1 MNKVL
6 VYLTRGHHTNIQLLP
21 IVFFFFFFFGHD
33 FSLVPNIL
41 QTVTF
46 YTRFLQ
52 LGSYR

>member
-1 MNKVL
+1 MHEQSVS
-6 VYLTRGHHTNIQLLP
+6 LLDKRSP
-21 IVFFFFFFFGHD
+21 HKYSTFAYRLFFFFGHD